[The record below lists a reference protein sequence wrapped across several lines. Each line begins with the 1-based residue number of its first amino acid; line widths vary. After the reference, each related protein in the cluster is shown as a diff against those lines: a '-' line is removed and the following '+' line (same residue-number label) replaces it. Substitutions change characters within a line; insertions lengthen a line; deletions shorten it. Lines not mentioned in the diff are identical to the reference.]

1 MGESMSFIRSP
12 KDFWAGVLFVSLGIA
27 AIVISDNYKLGTAA
41 RMGPGYFPLIL
52 GILLIVLG
60 AIIALRGV
68 RINGEA
74 IPAWKWRPLLV
85 VLGSVVM
92 FGAIVPTLGVLIS
105 TVLLIVAA
113 SAASHEFRPKEALI
127 IGVGLA
133 VLSVGV
139 FIIGLKLILPI
150 WPTFL

>member
-1 MGESMSFIRSP
+1 MSFIRSP

-92 FGAIVPTLGVLIS
+92 FGMIVPTLGVLIS

>member
-1 MGESMSFIRSP
+1 MSFIRSP

-60 AIIALRGV
+60 AIITLRGV

-150 WPTFL
+150 WPTFI

>member
-1 MGESMSFIRSP
+1 MSFIRSP

-150 WPTFL
+150 WPTFI

>member
-1 MGESMSFIRSP
+1 MSFIRSP
-12 KDFWAGVLFVSLGIA
+12 KDFWAGVVFVSLGIA
-27 AIVISDNYKLGTAA
+27 AIVIGDNYNLGTAA
-41 RMGPGYFPLIL
+41 RMGPGYFPRIL

-60 AIIALRGV
+60 AIITLRGV

-85 VLGSVVM
+85 VSGSVVM

-105 TVLLIVAA
+105 TILLIVVS
-113 SAASHEFRPKEALI
+113 SAASHEFRPKEALLM
-127 IGVGLA
+127 GVGLA

-150 WPTFL
+150 WPTFI

>member
-1 MGESMSFIRSP
+1 MSFIRSP

-60 AIIALRGV
+60 AIITLRGV

-85 VLGSVVM
+85 VSGSVVM

-150 WPTFL
+150 WPTFI

>member
-1 MGESMSFIRSP
+1 MSFIRSP

-27 AIVISDNYKLGTAA
+27 AIIISDNYKLGTAA

-92 FGAIVPTLGVLIS
+92 FGMIVPTLGVLIS

>member
-1 MGESMSFIRSP
+1 MSFIRSP